1 MIYMPEENKLLGM
14 YNRLKENKPDI
25 PSYEAFRKMMN
36 NGSKRK
42 EVYNRLKENKP
53 DIPSYEAFQNMIG
66 PYLGITDNENDN
78 DSAKLTNMQEEYS
91 DRKKDRIQR
100 RQEKY
105 RKERQEDIDKRIAEI
120 NQNKDTYLKE
130 TEDTMPDRIYDEFNK
145 ANEEY
150 GMMLDEWK
158 KKRGIIQPAVMGAQN
173 VTTVTAPHKTDKLLK
188 LEKQLQAYKEIGYS
202 AYYDYMNEKYPQE
215 GILHEYDNE
224 KQQDIT
230 EDAFEAF
237 RRTDTGKA
245 YIDDIGKRQKE
256 IIAYG
261 KDGFMNSEIGIEA
274 NKEIDK
280 TKEENKKYEIL
291 HDALNKYYQD
301 LFDKDEYLSNIN
313 KSMIESFDVMFGD
326 MITEARMPSIRQS
339 VRGII
344 DEKRNEYEKIY
355 DDNGSIFKG
364 LILDYFAAQVPG
376 GRESLKATG
385 HKDTNIQAA
394 TENLIKDSE
403 RKIQAATER
412 RGFGKGVADIALQ
425 WETWS
430 AGTADLMNNITLKNV
445 IDKYEE
451 SENPEEE
458 LTPEEQ
464 LLVESYY
471 TNSLVTSYFGDMI
484 KKGYNIGNVTGESL
498 PFMLEMFTTAAV
510 SGTLTKG
517 LTRWVGKKFGA
528 DVVKEAIERQG
539 KRGVLRNIAGAYD
552 EIGGLQFLKT
562 GTGKIA
568 EASVKGLGHSLTTGA
583 PRSAAIAF
591 EEMTGDSDIEIDYDR
606 EKGEWKFEYKGQ
618 KDQTEKVLALY
629 RGIME
634 TSIEFGT
641 EYMGEAFSD
650 LIRAGAK
657 AFALDKTKLYKELSK
672 AYRNTKIGKA
682 AQAVYFDGMLEENM
696 EEWAGSLLRS
706 ILEPEKYNIT
716 EEFSGENIAD
726 TFMGLL
732 PMSIAFGV
740 FGGVNAGRNYIN
752 NRKKAASAEEMIRQ
766 YNPEYLDTWK
776 SLMDMSNDDGR
787 NYVTDRIA
795 TISDEIK
802 SIDKDDTLSQ
812 KEKNSLKQK
821 KATELMALQV
831 KWEQILMDE
840 AASVKEDED
849 TRRFLQN
856 IVPYI
861 NRKTGNLEMVNID
874 IDGEIKTMAVI
885 NNDNEQYMLMGEDGK
900 VVYKEKTVVDAIPE
914 NEWNII
920 KGSDIINE
928 IEERRKYINL
938 NPYDRYGID
947 IKPVKGSVMTDVEG
961 KAIKMPDSES
971 EIIVDDVYDDGYVD
985 ISWID
990 NNGNMEMRTLSEREY
1005 KDYAIKHVEDNMK
1018 YQTYLI
1024 NTITSGENVGSLLL
1038 NPETGEM
1045 SENAIRDANYYLKK
1059 EKEIL
1064 VENKVDVSE
1073 LEYIIENNDFENIAK
1088 IMQTLDEET
1097 REHLLKYVYY
1107 KKIDN
1112 AIMLNARQYVTL
1124 LDKQNR
1130 EATERKIWNE
1140 NGNGKINQ
1148 FEHNGKLYYV
1158 KGANNSSMY
1167 YVVDSNGNNVENGT
1181 DSDIVNSFISAD
1193 KVDGKIIEIS
1203 PEDVNYN
1210 SNGEQYLS
1218 GVAKVIEN
1226 YHELSQGEEYTIYD
1240 KNNRPT
1246 DIIIQGSDENGNII
1260 YTKRDSKKLLTMP
1273 ENDMRKSIDDYE
1285 HEQMLNE
1292 NRKESDRRKGLEEL
1306 KNGDTF
1312 ILVYNGQLYKN
1323 ARYKNKNSSDKL
1335 NYISLSGELG
1345 KRDTVKL
1352 TDEELSN
1359 ARNAAL
1365 DMISEQEKQQEMA
1378 TSIIE
1383 NEEQKQA
1390 VKIAITEFGKTLHA
1404 EENGVVFIDSIDE
1417 LPENYAGNLAR
1428 NTEGVEGYYD
1438 PETGKI
1444 YIVLDVI
1451 IGNKTADEALQRGKQ
1466 VIFHELVAHKTL
1478 RDILNGFGDRYY
1490 DSFLQGVFNG
1500 MNEKDIQFYARY
1512 VWDYVLGNK
1521 TKGNSWE
1528 TLSNDERY
1536 DVVNKHRAIIAD
1548 EYIARLSETVL
1559 LDKGSENDK
1568 STWRQ
1573 ILDWFKRFIEQ
1584 SFGIRIEFSDE
1595 DITRMLFASKAKLEQ
1610 NENIDIDN
1618 DTETNISIL
1627 ENKFKESRKIL
1638 SYLNAKI
1645 KQTDKKIKELNKQND
1660 EIDNSLEA
1668 DSKEWDIAKTDIYV
1682 KIDQLQKEKQW
1693 LSDLS
1698 RKYSEYLSELEN
1710 VEQEKQIDES
1720 EQENNEE
1727 QEFNPKKQT
1736 LSERAYILSNKE
1748 DYLGI
1753 DDRIKISIVLN
1764 KTKFRWNNEKGRGLG
1779 DLVRFSN
1786 SERKSRLGILNN
1798 KNGYSIENFVE
1809 YLQSQ
1814 EGDSLLDVVSR
1825 QDYFELMKITE
1836 EILLDYNTYSDMIES
1851 VEDKISEIE
1860 SRYEEMARQNP
1871 YYEDY
1876 NITEFKKDDYFN
1888 FTDDDIEVPF
1898 SVNEKNDVFEQKDKN
1913 YQNEYRTKDGRNI
1926 RYNSQAQLSI
1936 DFEESDVTGRVVDNN
1951 IQQQNVSEVIRL
1963 YDSGLKDD
1971 IICHVERVFTETG
1984 DFDFTGT
1991 QKIENATDVAY
2002 IFKQLENYAIENS
2015 FAVIVKNGNPIVLH
2029 LGMGKTGTTIIDT
2042 VPIIES
2048 TKRLNPEKVYF
2059 IHNHPSGNIMAS
2071 KEDVQILNS
2080 LRKSLGDIVQDGII
2094 INTLSGM
2101 YGTFSESST
2110 ESHINETDK
2119 DTYPIKVYR
2128 FSKQVFNK
2136 SYNPNVKLNNQYE
2149 VAKYISSQRLGNR
2162 AKLNYL
2168 VLNNSG
2174 HVVANVF
2181 TPLSYKSSY
2190 NDIAKHVVNNSLV
2203 AGGASG
2209 VIIYGNNTNILNMF
2223 SISKLIREYS
2233 IGNLSLLDI
2242 VDVQGNYNNVFDN
2255 NETYKN
2261 SDVRLSVDNSGQEMR
2276 HEDKVVYDAVVQML
2290 RDAGIPVEVLTNEQM
2305 EQLAE
2310 RGDAVLQSRMNSLD
2324 IAANTIRNWIKG
2336 NVRGKSFTL
2345 SFPQHVREKISK
2357 MMGIDFDSHN
2367 ITANSI
2373 AHILKSHGEQGDKL
2387 TSNSIPLRNEDL
2399 ELIPYIMVAP
2409 DEIVKG
2415 NTDITGREGIRFYK
2429 YLSNGYIIVVEME
2442 YKNSQN
2448 DMETITMWAEKSSTA
2463 TNAQSKTTTD
2473 MNVRN
2478 AISSTDVA
2486 KIRKDA
2492 ENAMSDDIKSRL
2504 MTVYHGSG
2512 AKFDAFDHSFMG
2524 TGEGAQA
2531 YGWGSYV
2538 TEVEGIGKTYA
2549 YATSTQIFKGRF
2561 GEFYLRRLRQAISEG
2576 RSFEEEKKTL
2586 LDMHSDMYKKA
2597 IKDRGAYS
2605 EFISDYEKL
2614 SQIEENDLPQRNLY
2628 TVEIPDN
2635 TGNNYLDWEKSM
2647 SEEQIKMVDSLSEKE
2662 GYGRIMFDDF
2672 QQLKK
2677 HRDDLKMSDTAMSKG
2692 AFLYVQLTR
2701 MLGSD
2706 KAASE
2711 FLSRAGFVGISYPAQ
2726 STTGGRSDN
2735 AKNYVIFN
2743 EKDLEIKDRI
2753 SFMRGNRSRWEDSAY
2768 TEIED
2773 GTKISRNDDII
2784 YGATVGG
2791 KIYLNGNALNPEVP
2805 IHEYTHIWD
2814 AACQKLNPELW
2825 NRGVELMKQTPMWE
2839 EVKNDPNYADLQTD
2853 DEIASEVHS
2862 RLTGI
2867 DGSRILQEMVERN
2880 KKNGVTNVANAVTL
2894 REQLKRWLSDFW
2906 YWLKD
2911 TMMSWTKEEAGKVNL
2926 QDFINM
2932 PLKDLVNNNTDI
2944 RFSIKENKNEKPA
2957 MFSMTSL
2964 PDSLEE
2970 AERRAWEDMLGSNT
2984 IFRTAN
2990 KVYSNWFDSTNAVKK
3005 LQEAISQTR
3014 GIEITPDLNVRDMLI
3029 CEQSVIRAGIDKK
3042 EIEFIKPLQKA
3053 VENLVKKGATYE
3065 HITDYL
3071 IAKHGLERNE
3081 YFQRKLQEEYDKE
3094 YEKELNKK
3102 PNAKREI
3109 AELKDNAG
3117 LTGLARKYGFDEN
3130 KFTEVAENIV
3140 SEFENKYDVNEIWDK
3155 IKAMTNDMLDTRLD
3169 AGLLSKES
3177 YDYIKNMYDYYIPL
3191 RGWGEEMTSSI
3202 YDYRNKTTLESSY
3215 TPVDKKA
3222 KGRTSLAYDPVSEL
3236 ILMMGNSVE
3245 FSAKNKTRQALLK
3258 LADISDTELLTIK
3271 RAFSLNS
3278 VNEDTRNMVESKGI
3292 EEKDGGLLKID
3303 GKIVDP
3309 NNKNEHY
3316 ITVYVNGNPY
3326 VIEVEGSPEVWQA
3339 FNPPARD
3346 FTQSKIGGLTRFYSM
3361 INTTFD
3367 VSFALGNIARDFRS
3381 AIFLSFVNGGLGY
3394 TKDIIK
3400 YMAVGGSNMVSLMN
3414 GRCKDKKLQQYW
3426 DEFVQGGGETGFTR
3440 QINAEDIHKDM
3451 LKLAGY
3457 AKRNSVGKVADTV
3470 GEAIEKAMDGW
3481 NRYFEDMPRFAAFL
3495 ANRENGKSIE
3505 ESVMAAK
3512 EITVNFN
3519 IKGASPASGLAR
3531 GLYSFFNASLQGFN
3545 TYLKAA
3551 KKNPLRFGIALSTI
3565 TFTGFLVPLL
3575 NMWLLSVFGDDDDW
3589 REYEN
3594 LTTYTGNNN
3603 TVIFLGKDNG
3613 FLKIPHPQETR
3624 LFSSLGNMFFR
3635 NYMGWNHGESMES
3648 QVFGMI
3654 MDFMPM
3660 NIYEG
3665 GDSKN
3670 YNLIG
3675 GVVTALTPS
3684 FFKPLSEAGFNRD
3697 YLGRKIYKEQQ
3708 YSNQPRW
3715 TLAYDDVNPIS
3726 LWFTRML
3733 SGNDNAR
3740 NRYININPDLIDHV
3754 VTGYTGGAGRY
3765 LGSLIKFANYLA
3777 NEDSEWK
3784 NEKPFI
3790 RRFHQADTP
3799 KQVEYAINRGYRDIK
3814 NIFQDSKHSWDIYKK
3829 DPINKNAVKFIDTE
3843 EYAIYDALTWE
3854 AQKVYVDKKGRTKPS
3869 KKRDGSPAI
3878 KESNYISDIDKLE
3891 KEYKKM
3897 LEITDS
3903 DKKPTE
3909 KELEEMY
3916 NLIQRQK
3923 KSVIDLV
3930 YWTTIEYRK
3939 RKHDFSQ
3946 WQKKTSEHRYTE
3958 SEAIRNL
3965 EETMNRK

>member
-1 MIYMPEENKLLGM
+1 MPEENKLLGL
-14 YNRLKENKPDI
+14 YNKLKENKPDI

-42 EVYNRLKENKP
+42 EVYNKLKENKP

-105 RKERQEDIDKRIAEI
+105 RKEKQEDIDKRIAEI

-344 DEKRNEYEKIY
+344 DEKRNEYQKIY

-364 LILDYFAAQVPG
+364 MILDYFAAQVPG
-376 GRESLKATG
+376 GKDRLKATG

-394 TENLIKDSE
+394 IESLIKDSE

-430 AGTADLMNNITLKNV
+430 AGIADLMNNITLKNV

-517 LTRWVGKKFGA
+517 LTRWVGKKLGA

-552 EIGGLQFLKT
+552 EIGGLQFLKA
-562 GTGKIA
+562 GAGKIA
-568 EASVKGLGHSLTTGA
+568 EASVKGLGHSLTAGA

-650 LIRAGAK
+650 LMRAGAK
-657 AFALDKTKLYKELSK
+657 AFALDKIKLYKELSK

-752 NRKKAASAEEMIRQ
+752 NRKKAVSAEEMIRQ

-776 SLMDMSNDDGR
+776 SLMYMSNDDGR

-812 KEKNSLKQK
+812 EEKNSLKQK

-885 NNDNEQYMLMGEDGK
+885 NNDDEQYMLMGEDGK
-900 VVYKEKTVVDAIPE
+900 VIYKEKTVVDAIPE

-990 NNGNMEMRTLSEREY
+990 NNGNMEMLTLSEREY

-1064 VENKVDVSE
+1064 VENKVDISE

-1158 KGANNSSMY
+1158 KGANDSSMY

-1181 DSDIVNSFISAD
+1181 DSDIVNSFISSD

-1323 ARYKNKNSSDKL
+1323 ARYKNKNSLDKL

-1417 LPENYAGNLAR
+1417 LPQNYAGNLAR
-1428 NTEGVEGYYD
+1428 NTEVVEGYYD

-1451 IGNKTADEALQRGKQ
+1451 IDNKTADEALQRGKQ

-1500 MNEKDIQFYARY
+1500 MNEKDTQFYARY

-1528 TLSNDERY
+1528 ALSNDERY

-1584 SFGIRIEFSDE
+1584 SFGIRIEFSDD

-1698 RKYSEYLSELEN
+1698 RKYSEYLSEMEN
-1710 VEQEKQIDES
+1710 AEQEKQIDES

-1871 YYEDY
+1871 YYEDKDY

-1926 RYNSQAQLSI
+1926 RYNSQAQLSM

-1951 IQQQNVSEVIRL
+1951 IQQQDVSEVIRL

-2209 VIIYGNNTNILNMF
+2209 IIIYGNNTDILNMF

-2261 SDVRLSVDNSGQEMR
+2261 
-2276 HEDKVVYDAVVQML
+2276 
-2290 RDAGIPVEVLTNEQM
+2290 
-2305 EQLAE
+2305 
-2310 RGDAVLQSRMNSLD
+2310 
-2324 IAANTIRNWIKG
+2324 
-2336 NVRGKSFTL
+2336 
-2345 SFPQHVREKISK
+2345 
-2357 MMGIDFDSHN
+2357 
-2367 ITANSI
+2367 
-2373 AHILKSHGEQGDKL
+2373 
-2387 TSNSIPLRNEDL
+2387 
-2399 ELIPYIMVAP
+2399 
-2409 DEIVKG
+2409 
-2415 NTDITGREGIRFYK
+2415 
-2429 YLSNGYIIVVEME
+2429 
-2442 YKNSQN
+2442 
-2448 DMETITMWAEKSSTA
+2448 
-2463 TNAQSKTTTD
+2463 
-2473 MNVRN
+2473 
-2478 AISSTDVA
+2478 
-2486 KIRKDA
+2486 
-2492 ENAMSDDIKSRL
+2492 
-2504 MTVYHGSG
+2504 
-2512 AKFDAFDHSFMG
+2512 
-2524 TGEGAQA
+2524 
-2531 YGWGSYV
+2531 
-2538 TEVEGIGKTYA
+2538 
-2549 YATSTQIFKGRF
+2549 
-2561 GEFYLRRLRQAISEG
+2561 
-2576 RSFEEEKKTL
+2576 
-2586 LDMHSDMYKKA
+2586 
-2597 IKDRGAYS
+2597 
-2605 EFISDYEKL
+2605 
-2614 SQIEENDLPQRNLY
+2614 
-2628 TVEIPDN
+2628 
-2635 TGNNYLDWEKSM
+2635 
-2647 SEEQIKMVDSLSEKE
+2647 
-2662 GYGRIMFDDF
+2662 
-2672 QQLKK
+2672 
-2677 HRDDLKMSDTAMSKG
+2677 
-2692 AFLYVQLTR
+2692 
-2701 MLGSD
+2701 
-2706 KAASE
+2706 
-2711 FLSRAGFVGISYPAQ
+2711 
-2726 STTGGRSDN
+2726 
-2735 AKNYVIFN
+2735 
-2743 EKDLEIKDRI
+2743 
-2753 SFMRGNRSRWEDSAY
+2753 
-2768 TEIED
+2768 
-2773 GTKISRNDDII
+2773 
-2784 YGATVGG
+2784 
-2791 KIYLNGNALNPEVP
+2791 
-2805 IHEYTHIWD
+2805 
-2814 AACQKLNPELW
+2814 
-2825 NRGVELMKQTPMWE
+2825 
-2839 EVKNDPNYADLQTD
+2839 
-2853 DEIASEVHS
+2853 
-2862 RLTGI
+2862 
-2867 DGSRILQEMVERN
+2867 
-2880 KKNGVTNVANAVTL
+2880 
-2894 REQLKRWLSDFW
+2894 
-2906 YWLKD
+2906 
-2911 TMMSWTKEEAGKVNL
+2911 
-2926 QDFINM
+2926 
-2932 PLKDLVNNNTDI
+2932 TDI

-2957 MFSMTSL
+2957 MFSVTPL

-3014 GIEITPDLNVRDMLI
+3014 GIEITPDLNVRDMLV

-3726 LWFTRML
+3726 LWFTRIL

-3740 NRYININPDLIDHV
+3740 NHYINISPDLIDHV

-3777 NEDSEWK
+3777 NEDNEWK

-3854 AQKVYVDKKGRTKPS
+3854 AQKVYVDKKGRIKPS
-3869 KKRDGSPAI
+3869 KKRDGRPAI

-3891 KEYKKM
+3891 KEYKEM